1 MSIRSEQQERLPEQ
15 VKTPSGGKDDLAA
28 QDKTASRA
36 VSGARA
42 GKPRSAGVGSDAPA
56 WILGALGVFLTVA
69 LWWVFTHAA
78 RGNVMLTAFAP
89 ENIPAAFAALAE
101 RGVLLGDTG
110 ISLFRLVVGLLI
122 AVVLGIPLGLAI
134 GFSRVLNGLSAP
146 IVQFLRMV
154 SPLSWAPIAVVL
166 FGVGSAP
173 VIFLVAMAAIW
184 PIVLNTVSG
193 VKAIETAHLHVA
205 CTLGATRGEIMKTV
219 VFPSIKPYILS
230 GIRLA
235 LGIAW
240 VIIVPA
246 EMLGVSSGLGYQI
259 LNARDRLAYGEM
271 LAVILIIGVLG
282 ILLDATAQ
290 RLLRARR

>member
-1 MSIRSEQQERLPEQ
+1 MSISSEQQERAAEQ
-15 VKTPSGGKDDLAA
+15 AHVTTISTPQQNATRRPNSTGKARPASG
-28 QDKTASRA
+28 
-36 VSGARA
+36 VS
-42 GKPRSAGVGSDAPA
+42 PWV
-56 WILGALGVFLTVA
+56 LGVIGVIITVG

-78 RGNVMLTAFAP
+78 SGNVMLTAFAP

-110 ISLFRLVVGLLI
+110 ISLFRLLVGLLI
-122 AVVLGIPLGLAI
+122 AVVIGIPLGLAL
-134 GFSRVLNGLSAP
+134 GFSRVLSGLSAP
-146 IVQFLRMV
+146 AVQFLRMV

-205 CTLGATRGEIMKTV
+205 RTLGATRGEIMKTV

-271 LAVILIIGVLG
+271 LAVILVIGVLG
-282 ILLDATAQ
+282 IVLDVAAQ
-290 RLLRARR
+290 RLLRTRR